1 MNKALRAAAGGV
13 AGTAVLTLGLVVTDM
28 ETGYRIGI
36 FEAIASFVGTPE
48 RLTLG
53 FVLFLAAGVLA
64 WPLVFLAVEDYLPGG
79 PDPAVRGTLFAVVL
93 WVAFAFMGSPG
104 VGFPLVVPYLA
115 FTLVA
120 HLAYGYIMGAV
131 YAQLGESEVER
142 GAGTSA

>member
-1 MNKALRAAAGGV
+1 MNKALRAVAGGV
-13 AGTAVLTLGLVVTDM
+13 AGTAVLTLGLVVTDV

-53 FVLFLAAGVLA
+53 FALFLAAGVLA

-79 PDPAVRGTLFAVVL
+79 PDPAVRGMLFAVVL
-93 WVAFAFMGSPG
+93 WVAFALTGTPG
-104 VGFPLVVPYLA
+104 VDFPLVVPYLA
-115 FTLVA
+115 FTLLA

-131 YAQLGESEVER
+131 YALLGETDDGREV
-142 GAGTSA
+142 GASA